1 MLLLRGHTDLIN
13 CLAYSPDSATL
24 ASASHDGTVRLWGL
38 ATRRT
43 RHRLKLERKN
53 WAQRVI
59 FSPDGK
65 TLVTGGWN
73 GKVCLWA
80 AGSGKRLAQ
89 MDWYFRYVNSL
100 AFTPEGGRLFG
111 TCGNDVKAWD
121 VDGAASPILL
131 GIDHPDPPVW
141 SVAVSPDGQT
151 LASGGSKGALRLY
164 DLAEGQVRAARKQR
178 GGIRT
183 LAFSPD
189 GAILAV
195 TVGRSVLLCGTQK
208 LEQRAALKGHSDSV
222 ISVVYTP
229 DGRGLVTAS
238 WDRTVRTWD
247 ATGRQTGC
255 WDFGVGRAFAVAV
268 APDGMTA
275 AAGGE
280 EPVVV
285 LWDL

>member
-13 CLAYSPDSATL
+13 CLAYSADGTTL

-38 ATRRT
+38 ATRRI
-43 RHRLKLERKN
+43 RRRLKMGRH

-59 FSPDGK
+59 FSPDCK
-65 TLVTGGWN
+65 TVVTGGWN

-89 MDWYFRYVNSL
+89 LDWHSNYVNSL
-100 AFTPEGGRLFG
+100 AFTPDGGRLFG
-111 TCGNDVKAWD
+111 PYGNDVKGWD
-121 VDGAASPILL
+121 VDGAASPAPL
-131 GIDHPDPPVW
+131 GIDHRDPTVW

-151 LASGGSKGALRLY
+151 LASGGSKGSLRLY
-164 DLAEGQVRAARKQR
+164 DLAARQVRAARKHR

-189 GAILAV
+189 GEVLAV
-195 TVGRSVLLCGTQK
+195 TVGRSVLLCGAQK
-208 LEQRAALKGHSDSV
+208 LEQRVALKGHSDSV
-222 ISVVYTP
+222 ISVAFTP

-247 ATGRQTGC
+247 ATGRQTAC
-255 WDFGVGRAFAVAV
+255 WDWGIGRAFAVAV